1 MLRIEEFSLEL
12 DDENTARPILHN
24 VSVNVAPGEVV
35 GLVGESG
42 SGKSTTAKA
51 AMGALPDGA
60 QSTGHV
66 YVGDEDVLAMDASAL
81 RDLRTRSAAM
91 IFQDPRT
98 TLNPVRTVGD
108 FLTEQLAQLGWSP
121 ESARGRTLE
130 LLDAVHVTK
139 PELRMRQFPHELSG
153 GMLQRVV
160 IAAALASEPR
170 LILADEPTSALDVST
185 QAEIMALLDELRRD
199 RQFAMLFIT
208 HDLHLAA
215 AVCDRVYVLYAGE
228 ILEEQ
233 PGRDLFT
240 NARHPYTRGL
250 LGSVPDLHGNRPL
263 KPIAGRPLMTS
274 EAVTGCPF
282 VNRCAWAEDEC
293 RTWTP
298 ERIQIAPGVRAACR
312 RLDAVVGAH
321 PGREASDNERSRR

>member
-1 MLRIEEFSLEL
+1 MLRIEDLTLEL
-12 DDENTARPILHN
+12 DDEIAARPILHN

-51 AMGALPDGA
+51 AMGVLPDGA
-60 QSTGHV
+60 RSTGHV
-66 YVGDEDVLAMDASAL
+66 YVGDEDVLAMDAAAL

-108 FLTEQLAQLGWSP
+108 FLIEQLAQLGWP
-121 ESARGRTLE
+121 RESARERTVE
-130 LLDAVHVTK
+130 LLDAVHVSK
-139 PELRMRQFPHELSG
+139 PELRMKQFPHELSG

-160 IAAALASEPR
+160 IAAALASEPK

-185 QAEIMALLDELRRD
+185 QAEIMALLDELRRE
-199 RQFAMLFIT
+199 RHFAMLFIT

-215 AVCDRVYVLYAGE
+215 AACDRVYVLYAGE

-233 PGRDLFT
+233 PGKELFA

-250 LGSVPDLHGNRPL
+250 LGSVPDLHGTRPL
-263 KPIAGRPLMTS
+263 KPISGRPLMTS

-282 VNRCAWAEDEC
+282 VDRCDWAEDAC

-298 ERIQIAPGVRAACR
+298 ELIPIAPGVRAACR
-312 RLDAVVGAH
+312 RLDAVAGAH
-321 PGREASDNERSRR
+321 ARRDAPDSERSRQ